1 MQKNFPSVKTIMRIE
16 GMDRERAVLLRR
28 VLKCGGRSALA
39 DIAAEKPESFPK
51 LDKWLKSCWA
61 VPSRPEIK
69 MRMADEIIGGFGV
82 EGAGEVDMHYG
93 PPLEYVNLGDTYDM
107 TLCRFR
113 GRYMVCSLGDIV
125 ERHERLFR
133 ER

>member
-1 MQKNFPSVKTIMRIE
+1 MQKNFPSVKTITRI
-16 GMDRERAVLLRR
+16 GDMDRERAVLLRR

-51 LDKWLKSCWA
+51 LDKWLKSCWT

-82 EGAGEVDMHYG
+82 EGVGESILCSVYNAYNAAKKG
-93 PPLEYVNLGDTYDM
+93 ILSPNM
-107 TLCRFR
+107 TER
-113 GRYMVCSLGDIV
+113 G
-125 ERHERLFR
+125 
-133 ER
+133 